1 MRHGWAYIYGIPPAS
16 SRFDELVDH
25 FAHDAITLG
34 NPPCGEVIRVSPVGD
49 PIPSSRKDIRQECEA
64 SKVVCF
70 NFYVA
75 PSDNVFCSIAKIKAK
90 IVREA
95 FDLSAKNEAES
106 FRIIRSLAQL
116 FSKRAEKASA
126 FGFVVDRYA
135 DLHQRFSLGRLFC
148 WLETQATRMAPRL
161 GMFRRFSQSR
171 ESDANRFVFL
181 RARSKSQHLLE
192 KKHRFLIITADRDLR
207 LAGGQANDK
216 NRRD

>member
-135 DLHQRFSLGRLFC
+135 DLHQRFHWDDFFVGWKRKPPEWPLVWGCS
-148 WLETQATRMAPRL
+148 ED
-161 GMFRRFSQSR
+161 FRK
-171 ESDANRFVFL
+171 V
-181 RARSKSQHLLE
+181 E
-192 KKHRFLIITADRDLR
+192 KVTPTDLYSCEQGPNHNIFWKR
-207 LAGGQANDK
+207 NTDS
-216 NRRD
+216 